1 MAGCV
6 RACVRGEMS
15 AHGILR
21 YLAAAAGGGGAGG
34 GADARITN
42 MALTLRRS
50 RHIASPRRLSSPP
63 STDI

>member
-21 YLAAAAGGGGAGG
+21 YLAAAAAAGG

-50 RHIASPRRLSSPP
+50 RHVASPRRLSSPP

>member
-21 YLAAAAGGGGAGG
+21 YLAAAAAAAAGG

-50 RHIASPRRLSSPP
+50 RHVASPRRLSSPP

>member
-1 MAGCV
+1 M

-21 YLAAAAGGGGAGG
+21 YLAAAAAAAGG

-50 RHIASPRRLSSPP
+50 RHVASPRRLSSPP

>member
-21 YLAAAAGGGGAGG
+21 YLAAAAGGGGA
-34 GADARITN
+34 DARITN

-50 RHIASPRRLSSPP
+50 RHVARPRRLSSPP